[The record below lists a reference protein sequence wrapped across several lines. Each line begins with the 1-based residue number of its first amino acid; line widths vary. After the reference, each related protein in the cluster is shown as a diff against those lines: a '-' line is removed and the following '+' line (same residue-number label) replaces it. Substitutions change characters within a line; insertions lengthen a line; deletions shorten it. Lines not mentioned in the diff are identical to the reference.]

1 MPEDDVPTS
10 TENKSEMM
18 KGRMENSEAHRIRR
32 FTCSGCVK
40 CVSCQSFMYDSPLR
54 LILENYTKTGKAVE
68 TNENF

>member
-40 CVSCQSFMYDSPLR
+40 CISCQSFKSHPRKLYQNWESS
-54 LILENYTKTGKAVE
+54 
-68 TNENF
+68 